1 MYRNR
6 DIHPWDFNQ
15 TTYQKLSKVTFQT
28 LLEAID
34 TYASSIAC
42 TGLMT
47 TAKEAAKRKNSD
59 VYYFDHLWEISNTLS
74 QSQRVRI
81 NNNLH
86 THATQ
91 GDDT

>member
-1 MYRNR
+1 M
-6 DIHPWDFNQ
+6 
-15 TTYQKLSKVTFQT
+15 
-28 LLEAID
+28 
-34 TYASSIAC
+34 YASSTAC
-42 TGLMT
+42 TRLMT
-47 TAKEAAKRKNSD
+47 TAKEVAKCENPD

-86 THATQ
+86 TQASN